1 MSLSYF
7 KNIKL
12 SNYMK
17 KIYTSTLSLIFA
29 LCISSAALAQNVL
42 YSNDF
47 TGGSAGWSLS
57 QANNFDLWVVNNTY
71 NCVTPTPDQGGGNYL
86 HVANDLEPAYCA
98 FAGYLG
104 LGSSGTSYATM
115 TSGINTTGAGAV
127 TLSFDWLC
135 VGQAGMLLASYGTL
149 EYSTNSGSTWTAIS
163 SPVSQ
168 YVSQSTWTTAT
179 VSSQQVPAFL
189 NQSDLR
195 FRFAF
200 VNSGYGTNPSFA
212 VDNIEVTDNLPTG
225 IQLSTNEESIHLT
238 WLSHEK
244 NLWVNCKDICPE
256 SISIIDMIGRE
267 VYAVQSGNKQQ
278 QIIHFDSFAPGVY
291 IFRGSKGSQVI
302 SKKILLTE

>member
-1 MSLSYF
+1 
-7 KNIKL
+7 
-12 SNYMK
+12 MK
-17 KIYTSTLSLIFA
+17 KMYSSILSLTLA

-86 HVANDLEPAYCA
+86 HVANDLEGAYCA

-115 TSGINTTGAGAV
+115 TTGINTTGAGAV

-135 VGQAGMLLASYGTL
+135 VGQAGIVLASYGTL
-149 EYSTNSGSTWTAIS
+149 EYSTNSGSTWTAIT

-168 YVSQSTWTTAT
+168 YVSQSAWTTVT
-179 VSSQQVPAFL
+179 VSSQQVPALL

-212 VDNIEVTDNLPTG
+212 VDNIQVTDNVPTG
-225 IQLSTNEESIHLT
+225 IQASTTEENIQLT

-244 NLWVNCKDICPE
+244 NLLVNCKDNCPE
-256 SISIIDMIGRE
+256 SISIINMMGKE
-267 VYAVQSGNKQQ
+267 VYAVQGGNKQQ
-278 QIIHFDSFAPGVY
+278 QIIHLNSFTPGVY
-291 IFRGSKGSQVI
+291 IVRGSSGSQVF

>member
-1 MSLSYF
+1 
-7 KNIKL
+7 
-12 SNYMK
+12 MK
-17 KIYTSTLSLIFA
+17 KMYSSILSLTFA

-115 TSGINTTGAGAV
+115 TTGINTTGAGAV

-135 VGQAGMLLASYGTL
+135 VGQAGIVLASYGTL
-149 EYSTNSGSTWTAIS
+149 EYSTNSGSTWTAIT

-168 YVSQSTWTTAT
+168 YVSQSAWTTAT
-179 VSSQQVPAFL
+179 VSSQQVPALL
-189 NQSDLR
+189 NQSDLDR
-195 FRFAF
+195 KS
-200 VNSGYGTNPSFA
+200 V
-212 VDNIEVTDNLPTG
+212 V
-225 IQLSTNEESIHLT
+225 
-238 WLSHEK
+238 
-244 NLWVNCKDICPE
+244 
-256 SISIIDMIGRE
+256 
-267 VYAVQSGNKQQ
+267 
-278 QIIHFDSFAPGVY
+278 
-291 IFRGSKGSQVI
+291 
-302 SKKILLTE
+302 